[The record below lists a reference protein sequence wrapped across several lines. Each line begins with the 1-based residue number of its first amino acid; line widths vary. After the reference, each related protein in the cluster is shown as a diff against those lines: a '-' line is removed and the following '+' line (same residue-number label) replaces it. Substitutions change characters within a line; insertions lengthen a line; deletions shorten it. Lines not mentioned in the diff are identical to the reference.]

1 MDARQPTPD
10 AADPQPA
17 AEHGPPESQ
26 APPGAPDPLASKSE
40 PAGETPLE
48 ELRDLLAR
56 PDREHSAAIEARVEE
71 LEHRTSDS
79 SALIT
84 AISPLMGDMIRRN
97 IQDSR
102 DEMIEALYPII
113 GQLIGR
119 AVAEA
124 IRDLV
129 RTIDTRMRPSF
140 SPGSALRHWRA
151 RRAGIPDAALAL
163 RDALPF
169 QVTELFLVHRE
180 SGLLL
185 QHLSNQPEQ
194 EDQADLVSGMLT
206 AIRDFVQD
214 AFGRGQEGQLDEIQ
228 YGTKRILIEATRHA
242 YLAAVVE
249 GIEPAGFRATLRE
262 QIIAI
267 ENAYSGALVS
277 YDGDATRFAAAEP
290 DLAALMVSSAVTEP
304 VSPAGLNAG
313 QRRILAGLAALLLL
327 CLLSACVGSIL
338 AVRNLLNRPT
348 TTVMIVV
355 TATPGPTATPTQT
368 PLPTAT
374 ASPTALPTMTAPPPM
389 TATAT
394 RTATPTAPATPGP
407 SPVAR
412 IVEAQINVRSGPG
425 LAYGVLE
432 VVEKGRALS
441 VVGRNATGGW
451 WQVCCTKNGAS
462 GWVASALVQLE
473 GTLLDVPV
481 TTEE

>member
-1 MDARQPTPD
+1 MDVRQPPPD
-10 AADPQPA
+10 AAERGQ
-17 AEHGPPESQ
+17 PESQ
-26 APPGAPDPLASKSE
+26 APPGALDSVASLPE
-40 PAGETPLE
+40 PAGGTPLE
-48 ELRDLLAR
+48 ELRDILAR
-56 PDREHSAAIEARVEE
+56 PDREHSAALETRVEE

-119 AVAEA
+119 GIAEA

-129 RTIDTRMRPSF
+129 RTIDSRMRPSF

-169 QVTELFLVHRE
+169 RVTELFLVHRE

-185 QHLSNQPEQ
+185 QHLSNEPEQ
-194 EDQADLVSGMLT
+194 KDQADLVSGMLT

-228 YGTKRILIEATRHA
+228 YGARRILIEATRHA

-267 ENAYSGALVS
+267 ENAYSSALVR
-277 YDGDATRFAAAEP
+277 YDGDATHFAAAEP
-290 DLAALMVSSAVTEP
+290 DLAVLLARSTANDLA
-304 VSPAGLNAG
+304 SPAGLNAG
-313 QRRILAGLAALLLL
+313 QRRILVGVTALLLL
-327 CLLSACVGSIL
+327 CLLAACAGSIL
-338 AVRNLLNRPT
+338 AARNLLNRPT
-348 TTVMIVV
+348 TAVMIVV
-355 TATPGPTATPTQT
+355 TATPGPTATATQT

-374 ASPTALPTMTAPPPM
+374 ASPTASPTLTPTMTPTMPATASP
-389 TATAT
+389 TATA
-394 RTATPTAPATPGP
+394 APTLGP

-412 IVEAQINVRSGPG
+412 IIEAQVNLRGGPG
-425 LAYGVLE
+425 LNYGVVE
-432 VVEKGRALS
+432 VVEKGRTFS

-451 WQVCCTKNGAS
+451 WQVCCTQNGAS
-462 GWVASALVQLE
+462 SWVASALVQLE

-481 TTEE
+481 TTGE

>member
-1 MDARQPTPD
+1 MDARQPLPE
-10 AADPQPA
+10 AADSRPA
-17 AEHGPPESQ
+17 AGYGQPESQ
-26 APPGAPDPLASKSE
+26 TPPRAPDPAALSCAPVGEQSLA
-40 PAGETPLE
+40 
-48 ELRDLLAR
+48 ELRQILAR
-56 PDREHSAAIEARVEE
+56 PDRELSTALEARVAT
-71 LEHRTSDS
+71 LEHRTGDS
-79 SALIT
+79 SELIE

-113 GQLIGR
+113 GQLISR

-129 RTIDTRMRPSF
+129 RTIDARMRPSF
-140 SPGSALRHWRA
+140 SPEGIFRRLRA

-185 QHLSNQPEQ
+185 LHLSNLPEQ
-194 EDQADLVSGMLT
+194 TDQADLVSGMLT

-249 GIEPAGFRATLRE
+249 GIEPAGFRAALRE
-262 QIIAI
+262 QIITI
-267 ENAYSGALVS
+267 ENDYSDALVH
-277 YDGDATRFAAAEP
+277 YDGDATHFTAAKP
-290 DLAALMVSSAVTEP
+290 DLVTLMAASDNTEP
-304 VSPAGLNAG
+304 APPTGLNAG
-313 QRRILAGLAALLLL
+313 QRRILIGLAALITL
-327 CLLSACVGSIL
+327 CLLATCLGSIL
-338 AVRNLLNRPT
+338 AVRRTLNRPAT
-348 TTVMIVV
+348 MVMIVV
-355 TATPGPTATPTQT
+355 TATPGPTFTATRTPAPPPT
-368 PLPTAT
+368 PLPSP
-374 ASPTALPTMTAPPPM
+374 SPTATPAPTA

-394 RTATPTAPATPGP
+394 RTAVPASPTPAP

-412 IVEAQINVRSGPG
+412 IVEAQINLRSGPG
-425 LAYGVLE
+425 LNYGVLE
-432 VVEKGRALS
+432 VVEQGRALT

-451 WQVCCTKNGAS
+451 WQVCCTQNGAS

-481 TTEE
+481 TAGE